1 MTTEYPH
8 LFEPLDLGHTTLRN
22 RIVMGSMHTGLEDRA
37 KDFDRL
43 AAYFAERARGGA
55 GLIITGGFAPNV
67 VGSFYPGS
75 SKMSTQAES
84 RRHRQLTAAVHR
96 EGGAIALQLLHAGRY
111 SYSPLKVS
119 ASAIR
124 SHSAVPYS
132 ALV

>member
-55 GLIITGGFAPNV
+55 GLRVAARPCGFGKMRVQFGGAV
-67 VGSFYPGS
+67 VGRMRGLDPRARAPVEHG
-75 SKMSTQAES
+75 QAE
-84 RRHRQLTAAVHR
+84 A
-96 EGGAIALQLLHAGRY
+96 
-111 SYSPLKVS
+111 
-119 ASAIR
+119 
-124 SHSAVPYS
+124 
-132 ALV
+132 